1 MLCETIFSLKSCA
14 LEKANLLLTGDGVVK
29 LADFGVAIE
38 TNGNV
43 NNDQIDHDVAGSP
56 YWMAPEVIQ
65 RNPATTACDIWAVGV
80 TAIELFTGHPP
91 YASLV
96 WTTALHKIVRDP
108 PDIPAS
114 ASEGMKEFLCLCL
127 EKEPSQRPTAE
138 ALQQNQWLIF
148 QNQLHATSPQAVGG
162 ANSDQKD
169 EEKSDID
176 LNTADFLSD
185 TDCDTADTGGFP
197 DIHNLMNLTREY
209 SKGMMANI
217 LQQQS
222 KATSTIRLSPT
233 VPVRV
238 TPRSKSHDPY
248 TPNGS
253 TSRSLFQKSMRAN
266 SRKNLTRNASRNV
279 LLTVPAKAPQQ
290 MGKWTV
296 GQKCDIYINLQQ
308 KWIEARVIDLFN
320 DEEGDWVKVRFGR
333 NYKDI
338 RPDSSE
344 IRSKVHLEEDIID
357 DFVDYEFM
365 NKVHHKFEDKDTGHP
380 ESDEMKWSGP
390 VEEVDVNVNEIL
402 KRLDE
407 QITFLQ
413 HSAANELEH
422 VPSERGKILVTELN
436 NLNEIFQK
444 SPQIITQCIQT
455 AIIPIMAML
464 SIESDDVRYAAL
476 KVMGTIIADEKEG
489 QQHLQTLCL
498 VQLIPAIGKLVR
510 VQSVKIKAAVTP
522 FLRKF
527 CEDIGTTSFVLPMFI
542 ASGGIGILVE
552 CLWNEYNDDNKK
564 IIFTAVDCIHAIV
577 ESEVSFSTKHFKNVE

>member
-1 MLCETIFSLKSCA
+1 MVYFTLKSCA

-43 NNDQIDHDVAGSP
+43 NNDQIDQDVAGSP
-56 YWMAPEVIQ
+56 YWMAPEIIEGK
-65 RNPATTACDIWAVGV
+65 PATTACDIWAVGV
-80 TAIELFTGHPP
+80 TAIELLTGHPP

-96 WTTALHKIVRDP
+96 WTAALHKIVRDP

-114 ASEGMKEFLCLCL
+114 ASEGMKDFLWLCL
-127 EKEPSQRPTAE
+127 EKEPTQRPTAE

-148 QNQLHATSPQAVGG
+148 HNQSHATSPQAVGG
-162 ANSDQKD
+162 ANNDQKD
-169 EEKSDID
+169 EEESDID

-197 DIHNLMNLTREY
+197 DIQNLMNLTREY

-217 LQQQS
+217 LQQKS
-222 KATSTIRLSPT
+222 KATSTMRLSPT

-253 TSRSLFQKSMRAN
+253 PSRSLFQKSMRAN

-279 LLTVPAKAPQQ
+279 LLTIPAKAPQQ

-308 KWIEARVIDLFN
+308 NWIEAEVIDLFN
-320 DEEGDWVKVRFGR
+320 DDEGDWVKVRFGR

-344 IRSKVHLEEDIID
+344 IRSKVHLEKDEEDIID
-357 DFVDYEFM
+357 DFVDSEFLG
-365 NKVHHKFEDKDTGHP
+365 KVHP
-380 ESDEMKWSGP
+380 ESDEIKWNKP
-390 VEEVDVNVNEIL
+390 FEEVDVNVHEIL

-413 HSAANELEH
+413 HIAANELEH
-422 VPSERGKILVTELN
+422 VPSEREKILVTELN

-444 SPQIITQCIQT
+444 SPQIITQCIRT

-464 SIESDDVRYAAL
+464 SIESNDVRYAAL
-476 KVMGTIIADEKEG
+476 KAMGTIIADENEG

-510 VQSVKIKAAVTP
+510 VQSVKIKGAVTP

-527 CEDIGTTSFVLPMFI
+527 CEDTDTEETQSTTTSFVLPMFI

-564 IIFTAVDCIHAIV
+564 IIFTAVGCIHAIV
-577 ESEVSFSTKHFKNVE
+577 DSEVSFPKSNIGC